1 MIQPLEY
8 SGKPWTEKVADLR
21 ETLSDSQKYGMVVS
35 ELDEIAWLFNMR
47 GEGGST
53 VDSLFTSPLFQSLA
67 LVTLDDI
74 TLWVHQEKVSDIIR
88 EHLNPDSCNNTNM
101 CVKIKDYSNA
111 TVDLNEWAL
120 SDENVSKKHIHVLK
134 ICPKHNIQMIDLLY
148 L

>member
-8 SGKPWTEKVADLR
+8 SGKPWTEKVSDLR
-21 ETLSDSQKYGMVVS
+21 NTLRDSRKYGMVVS

-74 TLWVHQEKVSDIIR
+74 ILWVHQEKVNEIIQD
-88 EHLNPDSCNNTNM
+88 HLSPDFCNDTSM
-101 CVKIKDYSNA
+101 CVKIKEYLNA
-111 TVDLNEWAL
+111 TVDLNEWAF
-120 SDENVSKKHIHVLK
+120 SIENVSNKFHKYPEK
-134 ICPKHNIQMIDLLY
+134 FF
-148 L
+148 

>member
-67 LVTLDDI
+67 LVTSDDI
-74 TLWVHQEKVSDIIR
+74 TLWVHQEKASDVIR
-88 EHLNPDSCNNTNM
+88 EHLNANFCNNTNI
-101 CVKIKDYSNA
+101 CVKIRDYSSA
-111 TVDLNEWAL
+111 IVDLNEWAL
-120 SDENVSKKHIHVLK
+120 SIENVSNKFHEYPEKFS
-134 ICPKHNIQMIDLLY
+134 
-148 L
+148 

>member
-1 MIQPLEY
+1 MQPKNLLIQPLEY

-53 VDSLFTSPLFQSLA
+53 VDTLFTSPLFQSLA

-74 TLWVHQEKVSDIIR
+74 TLWVHQEKASDVIR
-88 EHLNPDSCNNTNM
+88 EHLNANFCNNTNI
-101 CVKIKDYSNA
+101 CVKIRDYSSA
-111 TVDLNEWAL
+111 IVDLKEWAL
-120 SDENVSKKHIHVLK
+120 SIDNVSR
-134 ICPKHNIQMIDLLY
+134 
-148 L
+148 